1 MVRIEDGLPIQHG
14 AGHGEQTI
22 GDAAQGPSVGSAPPA
37 DAVRN
42 IACG

>member
-22 GDAAQGPSVGSAPPA
+22 GDAAQGPSVGVPAA